1 MKQAE
6 AIIIGGGLMGL
17 STAMHMGLRG
27 KKVIVLEKQSPGR
40 QASGVNAGGLRQ
52 LNRHMAEIPLTV
64 AAAKMWKNISGLVGS
79 DCDVVLQG
87 QVKVAETEAELQT
100 LKERVKELNARGFY
114 HERIIDQDE
123 LYELVPKLVSGCVG
137 ALYSSEDGFARPFHA
152 TTAFRDKAIELG
164 AQIYSNIE
172 IQGIE
177 KSDNGWKAATTQG
190 NFHAPS

>member
-1 MKQAE
+1 
-6 AIIIGGGLMGL
+6 MGL

-87 QVKVAETEAELQT
+87 QVKVAETEAELQI
-100 LKERVKELNARGFY
+100 LKERVK
-114 HERIIDQDE
+114 
-123 LYELVPKLVSGCVG
+123 
-137 ALYSSEDGFARPFHA
+137 
-152 TTAFRDKAIELG
+152 
-164 AQIYSNIE
+164 
-172 IQGIE
+172 
-177 KSDNGWKAATTQG
+177 
-190 NFHAPS
+190 